1 MGQSPSGET
10 TTWVGVTSRHSSK
23 APCARFGVFS
33 HRTFCSGTGRRT
45 GGALCPP
52 CAFLVTN
59 IHPWL
64 GPSYGRCLVPA
75 LGLARADTL
84 SHSQSGRHKARP
96 LQGLLTTNVLARNE
110 PLYGRCLVPA
120 LGLARADTLSH
131 SQSGRHKA
139 RPLQGLLATNVLA
152 RNEPSYGRCLVPA
165 LGLSRHEHPSVARAV
180 VRAVPCARP
189 GPCSRRQLQGFL
201 AIQAT
206 RANSRRMVVGS
217 RSIALKSALAGA
229 SGVDRRCSQSRRVP
243 MGRSKASANSTW
255 VKPRRCL
262 RTFTRDTR
270 RIAAKAFGVSGA
282 ASGSPDANAWTS
294 ASDILSRRAQSLS
307 P

>member
-1 MGQSPSGET
+1 VGQSPSGET

-189 GPCSRRQLQGFL
+189 RPFSSRTSIRGQGRRTGGALCPPWAFLVTNIHPWPGPSYG
-201 AIQAT
+201 
-206 RANSRRMVVGS
+206 
-217 RSIALKSALAGA
+217 
-229 SGVDRRCSQSRRVP
+229 
-243 MGRSKASANSTW
+243 
-255 VKPRRCL
+255 RCL
-262 RTFTRDTR
+262 VPARGLARADSYKVFSLFKPPEPT
-270 RIAAKAFGVSGA
+270 AA
-282 ASGSPDANAWTS
+282 AWS
-294 ASDILSRRAQSLS
+294 WGRAR
-307 P
+307 

>member
-96 LQGLLTTNVLARNE
+96 LQGLL
-110 PLYGRCLVPA
+110 
-120 LGLARADTLSH
+120 
-131 SQSGRHKA
+131 
-139 RPLQGLLATNVLA
+139 ATNVLA

-189 GPCSRRQLQGFL
+189 RPFSSRTSIRGQGRRTGGALCPPWAFLVTNIHPWPGPSYG
-201 AIQAT
+201 
-206 RANSRRMVVGS
+206 
-217 RSIALKSALAGA
+217 
-229 SGVDRRCSQSRRVP
+229 
-243 MGRSKASANSTW
+243 
-255 VKPRRCL
+255 RCL
-262 RTFTRDTR
+262 VPARGLARADSYKVFSLFKPPEPT
-270 RIAAKAFGVSGA
+270 AA
-282 ASGSPDANAWTS
+282 AWS
-294 ASDILSRRAQSLS
+294 WGRAR
-307 P
+307 